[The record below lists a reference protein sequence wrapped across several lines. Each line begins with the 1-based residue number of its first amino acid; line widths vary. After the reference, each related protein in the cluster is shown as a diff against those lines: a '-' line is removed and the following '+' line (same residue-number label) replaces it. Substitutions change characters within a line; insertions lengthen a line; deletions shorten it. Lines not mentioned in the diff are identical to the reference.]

1 MSKSKRIIL
10 HTGSNKG
17 DPQSQLRE
25 AIERIEVL
33 IGPVVQQSSVYETE
47 AWGKSD
53 QPNFYNQAL
62 EVNSDYEPQKVLE
75 LIHEI
80 ENEMGRRREEKWGE
94 RVIDI
99 DIIFYEDEVLKTEKL
114 TLPHPYMHQR
124 NFVLIPVMEIAPEF
138 VHPELGETVEEL
150 YFRSQDTLEVI
161 MLEKE

>member
-1 MSKSKRIIL
+1 MSNSKTVIL

-17 DPQSQLRE
+17 DPQLQLEE
-25 AIERIEVL
+25 AILHIEVL
-33 IGPVVQQSSVYETE
+33 IGPVVKMSSVYETE
-47 AWGKSD
+47 PWGNSD

-62 EVNSDYEPQKVLE
+62 EIHTDRTPQEVLQ

-80 ENEMGRRREEKWGE
+80 EHKMGRRREIKWGE
-94 RVIDI
+94 RNIDI
-99 DIIFYEDEVLKTEKL
+99 DMIFYESEILKTEKL
-114 TLPHPYMHQR
+114 TLPHPHMHQR
-124 NFVLIPVMEIAPEF
+124 NFVLIPVMEIVPEF